1 MSLIRHIAT
10 GLRSLFRKE
19 QVDLELDEELRAY
32 QEMAA
37 EEKVKDGMSRRE
49 ALRAVRLER
58 GSLELTKEVVRSGGW
73 ESFVETCWQD
83 LRFGLRTLRKSPG
96 FTAVAV
102 LTLALGIG
110 VNTAV
115 FSALNATILHPL
127 PYESPEQL
135 VMVWGVEPKG
145 CCRHGGMVFS
155 SPNFLDF
162 KDQNRVFESMSAFA
176 GAGFT
181 LTSVDNPQE
190 IHAGRVTA
198 DFFRVLRTQPM
209 LGRTFLPDENEAGHD
224 HVVVLSYG
232 IWQRRFGSNSNVVGQ
247 TIQLD
252 ANEYEVIGVMP
263 HDFDFSIPS
272 YYGPMDLWVPIVLT
286 RDNSERGHN
295 YLNVI
300 ARLNPGVTVRQAQAE
315 ANIIA
320 ARLRREYSS
329 TTEQRNA
336 PPTASAEA
344 NEHSG
349 VMLGTKLEP
358 LGDEIFG
365 DLRSPLLILFGAV
378 GFVLLIAC
386 ANVANLQ
393 LARAS
398 ARQKEIALRTVL
410 GAGRGRVARQLLTE
424 SVLLALVG
432 GALSLLLVFWLIK
445 LLTGLLPDGM
455 PQGTSITI
463 DTNVLLYSL
472 TLSLATGLLFG
483 LAPIFQAF
491 SRSPSESLKE
501 GGRTTATSEG
511 GLRLRSVL
519 MVSEIA
525 LSMVLLIGAGLLTRT
540 FVGLLNVRPGF
551 ETENILTAKV
561 TLPKYSYA
569 DSQQQADF
577 YTRLLEGIATLP
589 GVKAVGA
596 VNDLPLDA
604 GRDSDEF
611 TIDRRG
617 AKDVSSSTGI
627 CQDRLISPD
636 YFRVMNIPLIKG
648 RTFRKADTSSAPPVV
663 IISQSFARRFFPNE
677 DPLGQHI
684 TFAGP
689 AAAAPWPTIVGVVGD
704 VRDLTLDA
712 DPDIEIYAPYQQK
725 VLPYNPLPYM
735 SLAVAT
741 VGDPSSLTS
750 VVMAEIHGLD
760 KNLPLPKAE
769 PMAAV
774 YSASI
779 SARRF
784 NTVLLSIFAGIATI
798 LAAIGIYGII
808 SYLVTRR
815 THEIGVRIAL
825 GADARDILALIVG
838 RGLLLAIFGVGIGL
852 AGALAV
858 TRVLAKMLFGVTT
871 TDLTTFAGMSALLI
885 GIVLV
890 ACYVPASRAM
900 RVDPMVALRYEVG
913 AYACPSYGT

>member
-1 MSLIRHIAT
+1 MALLRNIAS

-19 QVDLELDEELRAY
+19 QVSQELDEELNGFL
-32 QEMAA
+32 EMAA
-37 EEKVKDGMSRRE
+37 EEKMKQGMSRKD

-58 GSLELTKEVVRSGGW
+58 GNLEVTKEEVRSASW
-73 ESFVETCWQD
+73 ESLVETLWQD
-83 LRFGLRTLRKSPG
+83 LRFAVRMLRKSPG
-96 FTAVAV
+96 FAAVAV
-102 LTLALGIG
+102 LALALGIG
-110 VNTAV
+110 VNTAI

-127 PYESPEQL
+127 PYKNPEQL
-135 VMVWGVEPKG
+135 VMVWGLEPRG

-162 KDQNRVFESMSAFA
+162 KDQNRVFEKMAAFD
-176 GAGFT
+176 GTGFT
-181 LTSVDNPQE
+181 LTSVENPQK
-190 IHAGRVTA
+190 IHAGRVTP
-198 DFFRVLRTQPM
+198 DFFTVLRARPM
-209 LGRTFLPDENEAGHD
+209 LGRAFLPGENEPGRD

-247 TIQLD
+247 TIRLD
-252 ANEYEVIGVMP
+252 ANEYEVVGVMP
-263 HDFDFSIPS
+263 HDFDFSIPN

-286 RDNSERGHN
+286 RDNSERKHN

-320 ARLRREYSS
+320 ARMRREYSG
-329 TTEQRNA
+329 TTEQSNA
-336 PPTASAEA
+336 PPTTTAET

-358 LGDEIFG
+358 LRDEIFG
-365 DLRSPLLILFGAV
+365 DVRSPLLIFFGAV

-393 LARAS
+393 LARAA
-398 ARQKEIALRTVL
+398 ARQKEIAVRTAL
-410 GAGRGRVARQLLTE
+410 GASRGRVARQLITE

-445 LLTGLLPDGM
+445 LLTGLLPAGM

-463 DTNVLLYSL
+463 DANVLVYSL

-491 SRSPSESLKE
+491 SRTPSESLKE
-501 GGRTTATSEG
+501 GGKTTATGDG
-511 GLRLRSVL
+511 GLRLRGFL
-519 MVSEIA
+519 TVSEIA

-540 FVGLLNVRPGF
+540 FVGLLNVKPGF

-569 DSQQQADF
+569 DSRQQTDF
-577 YTRLLEGIATLP
+577 YTRLLEAIATLP
-589 GVKAVGA
+589 GVKAAGA
-596 VNDLPLDA
+596 VNDLPLGA

-611 TIDRRG
+611 TIERRG
-617 AKDVSSSTGI
+617 ARDVSSSTGS

-648 RTFRKADTSSAPPVV
+648 RTFTKADASSAPPVV
-663 IISQSFARRFFPNE
+663 IISQSFARRFFQNE

-684 TFAGP
+684 TFADP
-689 AAAAPWPTIVGVVGD
+689 AAAPWPTIVGVVGD
-704 VRDLTLDA
+704 VRDLALDA
-712 DPDIEIYAPYQQK
+712 DPDIEIYAPYQQN

-735 SLAVAT
+735 SLVVRT

-750 VVMAEIHGLD
+750 GVLAEIHELD
-760 KNLPLPKAE
+760 KNLPLPETE
-769 PMAAV
+769 PMTAV

-784 NTVLLSIFAGIATI
+784 NTLLLSIFAGIATI
-798 LAAIGIYGII
+798 LAAIGIYGVI

-815 THEIGVRIAL
+815 THEIGVRLAL
-825 GADARDILALIVG
+825 GAEARNILALIVG
-838 RGLLLAIFGVGIGL
+838 RGLLLAIFGVVIGL

-871 TDLTTFAGMSALLI
+871 TDPTTFVGVSALLI

-890 ACYVPASRAM
+890 ACYVPARRAM
-900 RVDPMVALRYEVG
+900 RVDPMIALRYE
-913 AYACPSYGT
+913 